1 MSQSRKHYDEAF
13 KSRIALEA
21 IREQK
26 TLAQIARKYDL
37 NPVLVTKWKKQ
48 ALDQMD
54 TLFVD
59 QRKKESKAK
68 KEVDNQEELLKQI
81 GRLTVENEW
90 LKKKSREFGF

>member
-1 MSQSRKHYDEAF
+1 MSQNRKHYDESF
-13 KSRIALEA
+13 KSRVALEA
-21 IREQK
+21 IREQQ
-26 TLAQIARKYDL
+26 TLAEIARKYDI

-54 TLFVD
+54 SLFVD
-59 QRKKESKAK
+59 QRKKEAKEK